1 MGIGKGTVLIQDPRQ
16 VKKPSAA
23 FIHYAKDQYRS
34 GREITKGEN
43 GKPSVVSFTKTLR
56 NEFANIISPEE
67 KKVCCVLY
75 FFPLPGPSAFLL
87 LVGD

>member
-1 MGIGKGTVLIQDPRQ
+1 M
-16 VKKPSAA
+16 KKPSTA
-23 FIHYAKDQYRS
+23 FIHYAKDQYSS

-56 NEFANIISPEE
+56 DEFANLSPEE

-75 FFPLPGPSAFLL
+75 LFPLPGPSAFLL